1 MIDVGPGDR
10 ISHVSNPDVR
20 RGNRANQRCHKRLNH
35 TQTHR
40 LQLIHHQLS
49 RWMSRSG
56 LELSIRGRW
65 RHAGSKVQL
74 RQDWR
79 AETRRR
85 RTGRMTSPLPGF
97 RPGLSSFFQHLG
109 WTTVLQRGRRRLSY
123 RKCSS
128 TRLTPSKERMFQSSL
143 PAVLTGTASLINTC
157 VTVTHYNHS
166 SAEKLTNT
174 TLSHFVNKRLVVLF
188 LTSQQ
193 NATFSI
199 RHLRQRSST
208 ADREPSPCPTII
220 PAVPTDRKRDYQSA
234 K

>member
-1 MIDVGPGDR
+1 
-10 ISHVSNPDVR
+10 
-20 RGNRANQRCHKRLNH
+20 
-35 TQTHR
+35 
-40 LQLIHHQLS
+40 
-49 RWMSRSG
+49 
-56 LELSIRGRW
+56 
-65 RHAGSKVQL
+65 
-74 RQDWR
+74 
-79 AETRRR
+79 
-85 RTGRMTSPLPGF
+85 
-97 RPGLSSFFQHLG
+97 
-109 WTTVLQRGRRRLSY
+109 
-123 RKCSS
+123 
-128 TRLTPSKERMFQSSL
+128 MFQSSL

-174 TLSHFVNKRLVVLF
+174 TLSHFINKRLVVLF
-188 LTSQQ
+188 LTSEK